1 MPNRTHVI
9 KLIIYALALLGVNVL
24 VSFAATLAV
33 LLLVFRG
40 DPILAAVPALL
51 ALPAIVLQPWF
62 LVFFF
67 VPSGMI
73 IGPLLTSIITVFVY
87 GWLNSGGTLERPKR
101 FLLRFKRR
109 KTLAVVGGFVLLAVA
124 VAVARYVDFP
134 ALHHGPPPY
143 VSVSGLNVTD
153 SRYYCLGQ
161 FIDSAWLWQARVP
174 ESDLAGLSEKFGL
187 GPLDHNEVPDAF
199 RSMPPYWWHPSITQ
213 RTKVLST
220 PSFPMDGRGPD
231 GRHFLATWSPDDQV
245 LYVWI
250 KDNF

>member
-1 MPNRTHVI
+1 
-9 KLIIYALALLGVNVL
+9 
-24 VSFAATLAV
+24 
-33 LLLVFRG
+33 
-40 DPILAAVPALL
+40 
-51 ALPAIVLQPWF
+51 
-62 LVFFF
+62 
-67 VPSGMI
+67 
-73 IGPLLTSIITVFVY
+73 
-87 GWLNSGGTLERPKR
+87 
-101 FLLRFKRR
+101 LRFKTR
-109 KTLAVVGGFVLLAVA
+109 KTLAVAGGFVLLAVA
-124 VAVARYVDFP
+124 VVVARYVDFP
-134 ALHHGPPPY
+134 AAHHGTPPY

-187 GPLDHNEVPDAF
+187 GPLDRNEVPDAF
-199 RSMPPYWWHPSITQ
+199 RSMPPYWWHPSITE

-231 GRHFLATWSPDDQV
+231 GRHFLATWNPDDQV